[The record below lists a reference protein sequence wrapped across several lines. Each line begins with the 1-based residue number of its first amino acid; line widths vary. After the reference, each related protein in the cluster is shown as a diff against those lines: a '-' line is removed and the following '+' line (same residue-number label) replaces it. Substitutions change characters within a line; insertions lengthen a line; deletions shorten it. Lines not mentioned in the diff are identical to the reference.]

1 MPIEFALTETG
12 RPFAYQAIAKEALAL
27 RRLGMSA
34 AAIAR
39 ALGVTD
45 KTVSKTTRRARRD
58 ASTPSPPS
66 HLNHSAA
73 FLLPQ
78 PERWRIVAAT
88 ERRESLTCRL
98 GPRSQQSRV
107 RGDGDE

>member
-45 KTVSKTTRRARRD
+45 KTVS
-58 ASTPSPPS
+58 
-66 HLNHSAA
+66 
-73 FLLPQ
+73 
-78 PERWRIVAAT
+78 
-88 ERRESLTCRL
+88 
-98 GPRSQQSRV
+98 
-107 RGDGDE
+107 